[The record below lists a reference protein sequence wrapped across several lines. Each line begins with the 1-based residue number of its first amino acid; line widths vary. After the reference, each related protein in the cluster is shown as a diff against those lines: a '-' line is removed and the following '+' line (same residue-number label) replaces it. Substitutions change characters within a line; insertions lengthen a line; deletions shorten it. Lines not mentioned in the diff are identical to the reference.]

1 MAYVRFNFR
10 PSSLGRPFMLALAA
24 SVLPLGTAFA
34 QSAPRVRVTV
44 EESRIRTFQ
53 LAGDDLVMRAP
64 RGAVFDVIHTD
75 GDKYRHDED
84 NWYWV
89 LLPRDAW
96 GTQRSGWISGRDIEE
111 LPPAP
116 APKLAAPEVVHQ
128 PAVVETN
135 KPAPVTSAP
144 ASAPIPVP
152 AEDEPVVSEVILNFE
167 FAKSDLTAEAKGR
180 LAGAVAML
188 NGNVEITIA
197 LEGHADAIGSEPFND
212 KLGMARAENVKRH
225 LAEQHKIDVEKM
237 SVVSFGENQP
247 AAPNDTPV
255 GRAQNRRVVV
265 KVAR

>member
-1 MAYVRFNFR
+1 MAQVRFR
-10 PSSLGRPFMLALAA
+10 LSSSFVLALAFSA
-24 SVLPLGTAFA
+24 MPLGTAFA
-34 QSAPRVRVTV
+34 QSGSQVRVTA

-53 LAGDDLVMRAP
+53 LAKNDLVMTAP
-64 RGAVFDVIHTD
+64 RGTVFTVIHTA
-75 GDKYRHDED
+75 GDKYRHDER

-116 APKLAAPEVVHQ
+116 PAPPAVPEVEHVPAATAPAAP
-128 PAVVETN
+128 
-135 KPAPVTSAP
+135 AP
-144 ASAPIPVP
+144 AAAEAPATIPVD
-152 AEDEPVVSEVILNFE
+152 EDVDPVVSEVILNFK

-188 NGNVEITIA
+188 NGNTDIAIA
-197 LEGHADAIGSEPFND
+197 LEGHADAIGSEPFNE
-212 KLGMARAENVKRH
+212 KLGMARAETVKRY
-225 LAEQHKIDVEKM
+225 LAEQYEIAADRIV
-237 SVVSFGENQP
+237 VVSYGENQP
-247 AAPNDTPV
+247 AAPNDTPT